1 MSINYNDSR
10 FAAVNNEKA
19 AAMNNVNNLYGNMI
33 NNSDK
38 YYQDQINAA
47 KDYEKKQS
55 EIQQA
60 NTDFAIEKVNQQ
72 KEWAK
77 EDYTKEQKASYT
89 DWQKQANQYGAEAE
103 RQATQG
109 LSDTGY
115 SESSQVS
122 LYNQY
127 QNRYSTARQTYVRAV
142 TDYDNQIKEAQ
153 LTNNSALAEIAY
165 NSLQKQLELSLQG
178 FQYKNTL
185 LQNQLT
191 AQNETE
197 DRYYNRWKD
206 VQNQINTENSL
217 AEQQRQFNEQMALQ
231 RQQFAWQ
238 KAQAQKQSIA
248 STSSR
253 SSGGSSSSN
262 KSSSKS
268 KKSYAI
274 TGSAIGGIAKETQAI
289 STLNKAI
296 KDTSKMKGL
305 STKTVA
311 ATMISD
317 AYNKGKI
324 SAATVKSLAN
334 QYGLK

>member
-1 MSINYNDSR
+1 MPINYNDSR

-19 AAMNNVNNLYGNMI
+19 AAMQNVNNLYGNMI

-38 YYQDQINAA
+38 YYQDQINAT
-47 KDYEKKQS
+47 KDYEKKQT
-55 EIQQA
+55 ELQQA

-77 EDYTKEQKASYT
+77 QDYTKEQKASYT
-89 DWQKQANQYGAEAE
+89 DWQKQSNQYGAEAE

-109 LSDTGY
+109 LLNAGY

-122 LYNQY
+122 MYNQY
-127 QNRYSTARQTYVRAV
+127 QNRYATARQTYVRAI

-153 LTNNSALAEIAY
+153 LANNSALAEIAY

-191 AQNETE
+191 AQNDVN
-197 DRYYNRWKD
+197 DRYYARWKD
-206 VQNQINTENSL
+206 VQDQINTENAL

-238 KAQAQKQSIA
+238 KAQASA
-248 STSSR
+248 SRIRSSSGKSSR
-253 SSGGSSSSN
+253 SGSSSS
-262 KSSSKS
+262 KRS
-268 KKSYAI
+268 KKTGTGIKAGLGASNEAAAI
-274 TGSAIGGIAKETQAI
+274 VSLNNAIN
-289 STLNKAI
+289 S
-296 KDTSKMKGL
+296 TSKKKGL
-305 STKTVA
+305 SKKTVA
-311 ATMISD
+311 ATMIND

-324 SAATVKSLAN
+324 SPATVRSLSK

>member
-1 MSINYNDSR
+1 MPINYNDSR

-19 AAMNNVNNLYGNMI
+19 AAMQNVNNLYGNMI

-38 YYQDQINAA
+38 YYQDQINAT
-47 KDYEKKQS
+47 KDYEKKQT
-55 EIQQA
+55 ELQQA

-77 EDYTKEQKASYT
+77 QDYTKEQKASYT
-89 DWQKQANQYGAEAE
+89 DWQKQSNQYGAEAE

-109 LSDTGY
+109 LSNAGY

-122 LYNQY
+122 MYNQY
-127 QNRYSTARQTYVRAV
+127 QNRYATARQTYVRAI

-153 LTNNSALAEIAY
+153 LANNSALAEIAY

-191 AQNETE
+191 AQNDVE
-197 DRYYNRWKD
+197 DRYYTRWKD
-206 VQNQINTENSL
+206 VQDQINTENAL

-238 KAQAQKQSIA
+238 KTKVKEKVKEKVKAKEEAKKNKKTGTGIKAGLGASNEAAAIVSLNNA
-248 STSSR
+248 INSTSKR
-253 SSGGSSSSN
+253 
-262 KSSSKS
+262 
-268 KKSYAI
+268 
-274 TGSAIGGIAKETQAI
+274 
-289 STLNKAI
+289 
-296 KDTSKMKGL
+296 KGL
-305 STKTVA
+305 SKKTVA
-311 ATMISD
+311 ATMIND

-324 SAATVKSLAN
+324 SPATVRSLSK